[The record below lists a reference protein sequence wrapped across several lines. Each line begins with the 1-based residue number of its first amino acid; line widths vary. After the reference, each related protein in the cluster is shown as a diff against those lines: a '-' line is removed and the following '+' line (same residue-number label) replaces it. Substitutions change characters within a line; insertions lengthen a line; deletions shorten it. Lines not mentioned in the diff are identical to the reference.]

1 VQNSKLCILVSYHI
15 NISLRALGPLPCTSK
30 PDVAHPEVAVGLQ
43 VEETL
48 VEASEDVVVEAK
60 GEEVDE
66 VEVREAE
73 ALLPIRG
80 RTLTSSQL
88 NMYIR
93 MI

>member
-1 VQNSKLCILVSYHI
+1 MSYQI
-15 NISLRALGPLPCTSK
+15 IISLRALGPLLCTSK
-30 PDVAHPEVAVGLQ
+30 ADVAHPEVAVGLR
-43 VEETL
+43 VEEAL
-48 VEASEDVVVEAK
+48 VEASEDAVVEAK

-73 ALLPIRG
+73 ALLPILG